1 MLAKYSGKNDPFGP
15 YAYDYDVLRREKAL
29 WDRAVPNNGTVGQPP
44 ESQYAHESGV
54 HYHDLGQA
62 LPYGS
67 VYRKKGS
74 PYTSLGQLNWRE
86 LFKPQWLLWGGAAV
100 GIAWAFGWFGG
111 RKSNPGA
118 AWHIKEARQMSKFK
132 RKYGKGRR
140 AYQKDAKAYF
150 SGQKSAHMFSAR
162 SAKSL
167 RMK

>member
-29 WDRAVPNNGTVGQPP
+29 WDRAVSNGVGQPP

-67 VYRKKGS
+67 VYRSKGS

-86 LFKPQWLLWGGAAV
+86 LFKPQWLMWGGAAV
-100 GIAWAFGWFGG
+100 FVAWMFGWFGG
-111 RKSNPGA
+111 RRKNPGA
-118 AWHIKEARQMSKFK
+118 AWHVGEAK
-132 RKYGKGRR
+132 RASFRMRTTRGTKVAKMYFEGR
-140 AYQKDAKAYF
+140 KDAHM
-150 SGQKSAHMFSAR
+150 KSAKV
-162 SAKSL
+162 AKKL
-167 RMK
+167 NMK